1 MSLKIKV
8 CGMCQKDI
16 VDKVYDLN
24 IDYIGFI
31 NIERSKRFVDLET
44 ISDLTENINN
54 KDYSTLILDD
64 VDYRKILDKVDNTG
78 INRVQ
83 FHSDIDENTIGK
95 LHSIKN
101 EIYVIKVI
109 GIKNQISE
117 NIENDLKSFAKSA
130 DGILF
135 DYVKDGLTGG
145 TNTHIPVDTAIKAA
159 RITKKSNPNCDV
171 ILAGGLNYEYLKS
184 IHENLKYF
192 DVIDINSGVED
203 EPGVKNIDKIEKIVD
218 LIKK

>member
-16 VDKVYDLN
+16 VDKVSDLN

-64 VDYRKILDKVDNTG
+64 VDYREILDKVDKTR

-95 LHSIKN
+95 LHGINN

-145 TNTHIPVDTAIKAA
+145 TNTHIPMDTAIKAA
-159 RITKKSNPNCDV
+159 QITKESNPNCDV

-184 IHENLKYF
+184 IRENLKYF

-218 LIKK
+218 LIKN